1 MINRDR
7 SEWALA
13 VAEPCIRSSKSRI
26 MDATS
31 SGTKIRR
38 FVEFVQRRLDQEFE
52 FQESRTIVY
61 RIYDGKWFY
70 IFYRCSSLSL
80 SNYGR
85 SIGSILSRV
94 KCQQESRVTVP
105 GEA

>member
-38 FVEFVQRRLDQEFE
+38 FVEFVQRRLDNFKNHEL
-52 FQESRTIVY
+52 SYIVY
-61 RIYDGKWFY
+61 TMENGFTYFIVARP
-70 IFYRCSSLSL
+70 CH
-80 SNYGR
+80 
-85 SIGSILSRV
+85 
-94 KCQQESRVTVP
+94 
-105 GEA
+105 